1 MQASLAK
8 LNELLGEEQAVP
20 MQRFRPNVVVAG
32 TQPWEE
38 DDWETYT
45 ISGPAHAPCKFSA
58 TMPCDRCKARA
69 SPRCTSG
76 AAPDCCRPTDFPPLP
91 SHVCAPRIRVC
102 EPVTNVAPASFS
114 VAHTALT
121 PDLMHSAHCRTRP

>member
-20 MQRFRPNVVVAG
+20 MHRFRPNVVVAG

-45 ISGPAHAPCKFSA
+45 ISGPTHSPCKFSA
-58 TMPCDRCKARA
+58 TLPCDRCKARL
-69 SPRCTSG
+69 S
-76 AAPDCCRPTDFPPLP
+76 
-91 SHVCAPRIRVC
+91 
-102 EPVTNVAPASFS
+102 
-114 VAHTALT
+114 
-121 PDLMHSAHCRTRP
+121 